1 MDNYIRPTKQ
11 NQQENHPRPV
21 HVKVSDRSQ
30 FYRVTLACGPEISL
44 EELEAVGISYVPCT
58 YEQPI
63 FPFANLWAAKLQV
76 NLDSYT
82 DAHGWNMSGMQ
93 GVQIMTGHPTYRPDP
108 NSPDGYQY
116 LTLLDIEARFI
127 ERYPNEF
134 ETIERLLKESCQS
147 EPCIIESKSGGQ
159 HFYFFCDYLAPKI
172 SFKDR
177 TDEKMLVEIF
187 SQKGLGRLDDRY
199 RVIEGSILNP
209 PTLPKPALQEIYS
222 HINAIADEIQH
233 PSPDEAPIV
242 EKSRVHDKEILWR
255 SDGRSQYFPLS
266 YCQATTHRDQNRK
279 AVQFFKKNGGVLGR
293 CYNCDSRW
301 YEQAPTRKHIL
312 DPAPVPAPSET
323 WEHQQATLEQA
334 FDSDRDTILIRAD
347 AGVGKD
353 YAKTSH
359 ILQGNIEAEKFV
371 EMITRVNLA
380 DEKIASFRQR
390 DTRGFLSMRWKSV
403 FHNWN
408 AHKGKPF
415 HERKT
420 LIDDKDG
427 LMCIQPDKFDT
438 LRSRGLQPQAV
449 LCTTCPVLERCKQRG
464 YRSQPPKARAS
475 DYLVSAQDGLLF
487 DRAVTGFTKR
497 IVPDRKRAVT
507 GIVDEVRAHEL
518 YSENLLSKVELQQ
531 MTETWAGTHAGE
543 FATEMIGALELGT
556 QPDFAR
562 IREII
567 TSLRESE
574 QRTITE
580 AFTKI
585 RLIGQ
590 VSFEEDDKIVQDDVI
605 LASGVFKSGSHEI
618 FIATSKENQARLS
631 SEGIPAVFRS
641 EIDTNVLLL
650 SYPAALNLGIYE
662 IPLEDEIDPNAYP
675 KLHPNPN
682 WTPLHQLQQLF
693 EHYPHIEDTPIHY
706 DGDTFRFY
714 LPPEIHPSIDKIIM
728 MSATAEVKIIASK
741 VFSDRLIEIIDTETA
756 KWEGGNQV
764 FQINS
769 GKYPRASVLDAEG
782 SLNKTGRN
790 LMEVAISEIER
801 SPHKRHAIITY
812 KQIADHYNHAY
823 PQVTFAH
830 YGAAEGENEKFADCD
845 VFWILFDP
853 RIPPHEVKRRA
864 QMIFGRDRIPLN
876 YDYDKEAGVYK
887 DERVQNIAES
897 YAVAELIQAI
907 GRARLVRRSGVQVV
921 IMTGREIPGISG
933 RAETQL
939 FDLND
944 WKDAGI
950 LDNLSAT
957 VQNRQD
963 AADKA
968 EKLLQ
973 SGMSLR
979 GTAKEA
985 NLPYRQVLCIS
996 QRLSDPAAA
1005 AKRASFSKWC
1015 TDQTFRNQI
1024 LELLASG
1031 EKTTKELTQ
1040 AIEGKRTAI
1049 MDELKRLV
1057 DAGEIEKPRRGVYCL
1072 PEHSTSDSITPAR
1085 STGAFAERLTP
1096 AVPAVNHN
1104 APEHNQFLPGPLPLS
1119 SSETEFQRRVI
1130 YWAEGNR
1137 DFFEGLSPSDVT
1149 HLMQAFPD
1157 LFEFEPFVPT
1167 GNALDARVRD
1177 RGRLLRQENYAILRD
1192 PSRQGDSAEAI
1203 ERSLFYGGDF
1213 SLYAVRLAFFLALQN
1228 DVGKR
1233 WVEAIKSALDFE
1245 ISRSHLSR
1253 YAPRADISVSRIH
1266 RYWGEA
1272 VDYRKRVVHP
1282 IVPFAQHWM
1291 YS

>member
-1 MDNYIRPTKQ
+1 MNNYIRPTKQ
-11 NQQENHPRPV
+11 NQQENHPRPT

-30 FYRVTLACGPEISL
+30 FYRVTLACGTKIPL
-44 EELEAVGISYVPCT
+44 KELEAVGISYVPCT
-58 YEQPI
+58 YEQPM
-63 FPFANLWAAKLQV
+63 FPFANLWAARLQV

-93 GVQIMTGHPTYRPDP
+93 GVQIMTGRPTYRPDQ

-116 LTLLDIEARFI
+116 LTLLDIETRFI

-134 ETIERLLKESCQS
+134 GTIERLLKESCQS

-312 DPAPVPAPSET
+312 DPVPVPAPSET
-323 WEHQQATLEQA
+323 WKHQQATLEQA
-334 FDSDRDTILIRAD
+334 FDSDHDTILIRAD

-359 ILQGNIEAEKFV
+359 ILRGNIDDEKFV
-371 EMITRVNLA
+371 EMTTRVDLA

-497 IVPDRKRAVT
+497 IVLDRKRAVT

-518 YSENLLSKVELQQ
+518 YSENLLSKAELQQ

-543 FATEMIGALELGT
+543 FATEMIGALEVGT
-556 QPDFAR
+556 QPDFEK

-574 QRTITE
+574 QRTVID

-590 VSFEEDDKIVQDDVI
+590 ASFDERDKIIKDDVI
-605 LASGVFKSGSHEI
+605 LASGAFRSGEHT
-618 FIATSKENQARLS
+618 IAISTSKENQERLE
-631 SEGIPAVFRS
+631 SEGIPSVYRK
-641 EIDTNVLLL
+641 EINANALLL
-650 SYPAALNLGIYE
+650 SYPSALNLGIYE
-662 IPLEDEIDPNAYP
+662 IPLEADDIDPENYP
-675 KLHPNPN
+675 KLHANPQ
-682 WTPLHQLQQLF
+682 WTPLQQLQRLF
-693 EHYPHIEDTPIHY
+693 DHYPRTEDTPIEY
-706 DGDTFRFY
+706 TGDAIRFY
-714 LPPEIHPSIDKIIM
+714 LPPEIHASIDKIIM

-741 VFSDRLIEIIDTETA
+741 VFPDRYIEIIDAEPA
-756 KWEGGNQV
+756 KWEQGNQI
-764 FQINS
+764 FQIKS
-769 GKYPRASVLDAEG
+769 GKYPRASVLDKEG
-782 SLNKTGRN
+782 NLNATGTK
-790 LMEVAISEIER
+790 LMDAALSEIER
-801 SPHKRHAIITY
+801 TPQKQHAIITY
-812 KQIADHYNHAY
+812 KRIAEHYAPDY
-823 PQVTFAH
+823 PNVTFAH
-830 YGAAEGENEKFADCD
+830 YGAAEGENERFIDCD

-876 YDYDKEAGVYK
+876 YEYDKEAGVYK
-887 DERVQNIAES
+887 DEQVQNIAES
-897 YAVAELIQAI
+897 YAIAELIQAI
-907 GRARLVRRSGVQVV
+907 GRPRLVRRSGVQVV

-973 SGMSLR
+973 NGMSLR

-985 NLPYRQVLCIS
+985 NLRYRQVLRIS

-1005 AKRASFSKWC
+1005 AKRVSFSKRC

-1024 LELLASG
+1024 LEWLASG
-1031 EKTTKELTQ
+1031 EKTTKEITQ

-1057 DAGEIEKPRRGVYCL
+1057 DKGEIQKPRRGIYRRDHTTEPVTPPKEVQMTTDPVYDDDL
-1072 PEHSTSDSITPAR
+1072 LSLFQNPDAENFFRLSLETSHRRAELIKQRVDAQYSPEELEAINGLLTADANGEPGNTLYDTPVTAEEKQLMAEELGYFR
-1085 STGAFAERLTP
+1085 AAFLTEDP
-1096 AVPAVNHN
+1096 THPDIF
-1104 APEHNQFLPGPLPLS
+1104 PPICGLPLP
-1119 SSETEFQRRVI
+1119 
-1130 YWAEGNR
+1130 
-1137 DFFEGLSPSDVT
+1137 DFL
-1149 HLMQAFPD
+1149 
-1157 LFEFEPFVPT
+1157 
-1167 GNALDARVRD
+1167 N
-1177 RGRLLRQENYAILRD
+1177 
-1192 PSRQGDSAEAI
+1192 
-1203 ERSLFYGGDF
+1203 
-1213 SLYAVRLAFFLALQN
+1213 
-1228 DVGKR
+1228 
-1233 WVEAIKSALDFE
+1233 
-1245 ISRSHLSR
+1245 
-1253 YAPRADISVSRIH
+1253 
-1266 RYWGEA
+1266 
-1272 VDYRKRVVHP
+1272 
-1282 IVPFAQHWM
+1282 
-1291 YS
+1291 